1 MKGILIEK
9 QFLKIKISD
18 TFYKRMVHDCGEVI
32 L

>member
-18 TFYKRMVHDCGEVI
+18 TFYNGWCMIAVK
-32 L
+32 